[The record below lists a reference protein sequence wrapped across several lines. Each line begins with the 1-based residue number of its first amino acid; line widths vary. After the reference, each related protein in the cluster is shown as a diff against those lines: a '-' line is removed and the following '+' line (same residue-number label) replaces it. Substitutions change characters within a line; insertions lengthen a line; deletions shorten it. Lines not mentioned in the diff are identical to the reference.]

1 MKLGFYYHSNYVIN
15 SGKIV
20 VPGYIG
26 VFIDSLAASVTE
38 LTLFLEKQSDP
49 NSTEED
55 YELKHSNIKLVSL
68 GEKSSF
74 YHRLLF
80 YHPKL
85 NIFKAN
91 IHELDAL
98 LIRVPS
104 PLMPP
109 VYFRLKSKLP
119 VIPFVVGNYMK
130 GLWSLEQP
138 FVRKIGVVLIN
149 YYYQL
154 LHNKMIKNAQIF
166 VNSKELY
173 QDNVHYAKQTT
184 LVKTTTLTQADFYKR
199 ENTCEGN
206 EIHILYTG
214 RINYQKG
221 LRELI
226 ESIAYLKNDYQLHL
240 DIVGWEEGTSFNY
253 EKGLLQLALDL
264 NISDRIHFHGK
275 KELGEALNSFYRSAD
290 IYAIPSYHE
299 GFPRTIWEAMANSLP
314 VIATTV
320 GSIPH
325 YLKSE
330 ENCLLIPPRNSNE
343 LAKSIIR
350 IINDKEL
357 RKKLVENGYKLA
369 QEATLEKQTQIL
381 ISKIAEYIT
390 NE

>member
-1 MKLGFYYHSNYVIN
+1 MKLGFYYHSNYAIN
-15 SGKIV
+15 SGKIM

-26 VFIDSLAASVTE
+26 VFIDSLAESVTE

-49 NSTEED
+49 NSMEED
-55 YELKHSNIKLVSL
+55 YVLTNNNIQLVSL
-68 GEKSSF
+68 GVRSTF

-80 YHPKL
+80 YHKKL
-85 NIFKAN
+85 AIFKAHTHN
-91 IHELDAL
+91 LDAL

-109 VYFRLKSKLP
+109 IYFRLKSQLP
-119 VIPFVVGNYMK
+119 IIPFVVGNYMK

-138 FVRKIGVVLIN
+138 FFRRIGVILIN
-149 YYYQL
+149 YYYQF
-154 LHNKMIKNAQIF
+154 LHNRMIKNAQIF
-166 VNSKELY
+166 VNSKELFD
-173 QDNVHYAKQTT
+173 DNVNHAKQTT
-184 LVKTTTLTQADFYKR
+184 LVKTTTLSQSDFYKR

-206 EIHILYTG
+206 VIHILYTG

-226 ESIAYLKNDYQLHL
+226 ESIAKLKNEYKLHL
-240 DIVGWEEGTSFNY
+240 NIVGWEEGTSFDY
-253 EKGLLQLALDL
+253 EKGLKELAAELKVADC
-264 NISDRIHFHGK
+264 IHFHGK
-275 KELGEALNSFYRSAD
+275 KELGPELNAYYRNAD

-330 ENCLLIPPRNSNE
+330 ENCLLIPPQNTPE
-343 LAKSIIR
+343 LTKSLTKIIS
-350 IINDKEL
+350 DSDL
-357 RKKLVENGYKLA
+357 RKKLIKNGFKLA
-369 QEATLEKQTQIL
+369 EEATLKKQTQIL
-381 ISKIAEYIT
+381 IDKLKEYI
-390 NE
+390 NHE